1 MVGRSGEGEIVD
13 PGRSRCYMTREDQL
27 VWMPLQGQ
35 VAQREVTSEL
45 SNTEVTAGFP
55 KGSPSDDGEG
65 SLVGMCRKDMMARR
79 FSN

>member
-1 MVGRSGEGEIVD
+1 MLSVALTDPCPLAAACEEPGVD
-13 PGRSRCYMTREDQL
+13 MG
-27 VWMPLQGQ
+27 
-35 VAQREVTSEL
+35 AQREVTSEL